1 MLKKLS
7 GQELFI
13 LITAVFAL
21 MFMYSSILFS
31 GEISIEEETV
41 VEAETIAQQSDLL
54 NNEETPLANGA
65 IIQANLLDSLE
76 KETEELYAYAY
87 EKTSNDDE

>member
-7 GQELFI
+7 GQERFI
-13 LITAVFAL
+13 IITAVFAL

-31 GEISIEEETV
+31 GEISIKEETV

-54 NNEETPLANGA
+54 NNEEAPLTNGT
-65 IIQANLLDSLE
+65 IIQANQLDSLE

-87 EKTSNDDE
+87 EKTSKDDK